1 MNRRGSMNILKPGE
15 GFALWVTGLP
25 SSGKTSV
32 AKAIEERLYEWY
44 TLKVVRLESDVLR
57 KILTP
62 EPTYSQ
68 RERDWFY
75 NVMTFIGHMLTT
87 NGISVIF
94 DATGNKRI
102 YRANARTSITKFME
116 VYVTCPLHICIERDP
131 KGIYK
136 MAKDGE
142 VSTVPGLQDIYE
154 EPESPEIVIPSDIMS
169 PDAGAG
175 HVIAKMKE
183 KGWV

>member
-1 MNRRGSMNILKPGE
+1 MNTLKTNE
-15 GFALWVTGLP
+15 GFAVWVTGLP

-32 AKAIEERLYEWY
+32 AKAIEERLHAWY

-57 KILTP
+57 KVLTP

-94 DATGNKRI
+94 DATGNKRAH
-102 YRANARTSITKFME
+102 RDKARTSIPKFME
-116 VYVTCPLHICIERDP
+116 VYVKCPLHICIERDP

-136 MAKDGE
+136 MAQVGE
-142 VSTVPGLQDIYE
+142 ASTVPGLQDIYE
-154 EPESPEIVIPSDIMS
+154 EPESPEIVIASDIVS
-169 PDAGAG
+169 PEAGAE